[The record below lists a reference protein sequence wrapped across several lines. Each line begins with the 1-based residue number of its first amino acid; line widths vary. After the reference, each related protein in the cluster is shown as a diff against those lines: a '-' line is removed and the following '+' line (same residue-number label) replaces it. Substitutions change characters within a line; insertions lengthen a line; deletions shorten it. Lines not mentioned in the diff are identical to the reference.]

1 MRTIIAGAI
10 LLGGIMVGS
19 AISWAG
25 TVFVEEDL
33 YGEERSEGRG
43 VHFSV
48 IRDGDLSGPLEVNI
62 RLSESGNMTDEDG
75 RHTLIIPA
83 EHDLGRLDVWTID
96 DEIQE
101 QNSTISFRVLP
112 GTGYTIGSPSSTSV
126 LVTDNDAELNT
137 TDISAV
143 NDRINEGQRAT
154 FRISRTGDLRNTL
167 SLQVGIESDSL
178 VDFEYREVSVTIPA
192 GRSSVNLSYATMA
205 ISEDGYIF
213 AMILYGNNENV
224 DYFGDAS
231 IQVINS
237 VADSLS
243 TVSFVQATDT
253 INEGNRAQFVIERD
267 PATSAPLTVH
277 YSIAVG
283 SHTNIEANTPTT
295 GSVTIPAWSTSQY
308 FSIQTVD
315 DGVYHPDGSVTGR
328 LRSDSAYRTGNPST
342 KWVTVRNNESFEPN
356 VTLSL
361 LSNTV
366 TEGGTIRFRVDLD
379 AAAPQ
384 AHTVE
389 IYLQYNGNF
398 FPAGSEVFTS
408 VTIPTNQR
416 SVIGS
421 INTVSD
427 RVDEYDGSVEIT
439 LAADHSQ
446 TVTATITDDDLPSIR
461 FINLALD
468 SYTEGKKV
476 GISLERSGIDLL
488 AVTARVRVDYQGFSP
503 TRQDIDVPF
512 VSGQKFTEFF
522 ITLPDNTIYN
532 STSGRFRMTIVGR
545 DGYILGSNA
554 DTGWMTV
561 KDDDLIGTTISV
573 SAPSSVME
581 GSTVTFTFTRSAGGG
596 SFPIWA
602 THQIGWS
609 DTGGWWPVDNEWC
622 YKVVFPQNSTTA
634 RLRVPIQ
641 NDPYDLDDTRIIMRV
656 SNYVGC
662 TGYTPRASYLVGSPG
677 SAEVR
682 IEDND
687 TTNNPP
693 QVYLTSASEVTEGQD
708 IVARIHRTGSTSFPL
723 DVEYIYTSTGDR
735 VSDSRGRRTLK
746 VGESSTDITIRTYR
760 NAAVNESNTVTVELD
775 NPVAFEWGH
784 PSGKSSPAFILH
796 PTRDT
801 SRDIVIRDTG
811 AELAEVTLEH
821 IGPTD
826 TNNNLLNRIEE
837 TSNIE
842 LRLSRTRVTDA
853 RIRVG
858 IKATQRG
865 GPWLAAGAKTY
876 WFDLA
881 PNETTKDIE
890 IDIENDTHAEND
902 GWVKIELL
910 TSDNYNVVGT
920 LKYTINLEDKD
931 PYFLMDKNY
940 FSSVPSGNVSEFEVQ
955 EGTDAEITLTVVNP
969 DLTKSYVF
977 DWQTR
982 VIPFAA
988 VQDVDFA
995 AQGFPQEVIIPA
1007 GSTKATIKVKI
1018 FDDYPLDD
1026 DNESFSIAFQS
1037 SNLSNGP
1044 YETISFKWPD
1054 AGYRSASQGLAY
1066 TVRIRN
1072 KGTLPKDW
1080 VAEYGHASGTMA
1092 VDAISE
1098 RLKGDLG
1105 GDGVW
1110 IKAVSQKFGEGEV
1123 TGKIEGI
1130 SIGADIQKE
1139 KLRMGM
1145 AISANNATGQHADYE
1160 LGGHLSGIY
1169 PYAQWQVQPRLALW
1183 GIVGYS
1189 IGAISVEKISK
1200 TLGTPKLEADLN
1212 SQVLAVGV
1220 RSDLIGEDDE
1230 AFGLTLEGDGTWIWS
1245 ESEKVAGMSAAK
1257 AKSHRYRS
1265 MITGEYEIDYGDIR
1279 ITPGFN
1285 VRVER
1290 HGGDI
1295 TDYTD
1300 TVFGIG
1306 MGVTRDFV
1314 TVNFG
1319 LERSLEGYTDGIF
1332 GLEMTNRNLQI
1343 DLNLSHGLDSDGDT
1357 DIGGSI
1363 SYDRNMDEQGLIA
1376 QLQPE
1381 WSEEENYHLIGR
1393 VGYGFIIHE
1402 QDLITPFLELD
1413 SQYGQITN
1421 AISTGVEWN
1430 LTNDVQFGLI
1440 GKREQQEDIFDYSL
1454 MARFKLKW

>member
-48 IRDGDLSGPLEVNI
+48 IRDGDLSGPLEVNV

-96 DEIQE
+96 DEVQE

-126 LVTDNDAELNT
+126 LVTDNDVELNT

-167 SLQVGIESDSL
+167 PLQVGIESDSL

-192 GRSSVNLSYATMA
+192 GRSSVNLSYATKA

-253 INEGNRAQFVIERD
+253 INEGNRAEFVIERD

-342 KWVTVRNNESFEPN
+342 KRVTVRSNESFEPN

-384 AHTVE
+384 EHTVE

-446 TVTATITDDDLPSIR
+446 RVTATITDDDLPSIR

-468 SYTEGKKV
+468 SYTEGKKI

-512 VSGQKFTEFF
+512 VSGQKFTKFF

-545 DGYILGSNA
+545 DGYILGSNV

-581 GSTVTFTFTRSAGGG
+581 GSTVTFTFTRSAGGD

-609 DTGGWWPVDNEWC
+609 DTGGWWPVDNEGC
-622 YKVVFPQNSTTA
+622 YKVVFPRNSTTA

-641 NDPYDLDDTRIIMRV
+641 NDPYDLDNTRIIMRV

-662 TGYTPRASYLVGSPG
+662 AGYTYRASYSVGSPG

-735 VSDSRGRRTLK
+735 VSDSRGRRTFK

-760 NAAVNESNTVTVELD
+760 DAAVNESNTVTVELY
-775 NPVAFEWGH
+775 NAVAFQWGH

-826 TNNNLLNRIEE
+826 TNGNLLSRIEE

-890 IDIENDTHAEND
+890 IDIENDTHAENN
-902 GWVKIELL
+902 GWVKVELL
-910 TSDNYNVVGT
+910 TSDNYNVAGT
-920 LKYTINLEDKD
+920 LEYTVNLEDKD
-931 PYFLMDKNY
+931 PYFLLDKNY
-940 FSSVPSGNVSEFEVQ
+940 LSSVPHGNVSEFEVQ
-955 EGTDAEITLTVVNP
+955 EGNDAEITLTVVNP

-977 DWQTR
+977 EWQTR
-982 VIPFAA
+982 TIPFSA
-988 VQDVDFA
+988 VSDVDFA
-995 AQGFPQEVIIPA
+995 AQDVLQEVVIPA
-1007 GSTKATIKVKI
+1007 GSTKATIKVKT
-1018 FDDYPLDD
+1018 FNDYPLDD
-1026 DNESFSIAFQS
+1026 DNESFRIAFRS

-1044 YETISFKWPD
+1044 FETLSFKWPD

-1066 TVRIRN
+1066 TVKIRN
-1072 KGTLPKDW
+1072 EGTLPKAW
-1080 VAEYGHASGTMA
+1080 VAEYGHASGTMV
-1092 VDAISE
+1092 VDAIAE

-1105 GDGVW
+1105 NDGVW
-1110 IKAVSQKFGEGEV
+1110 IKAVSQKFGEGGL
-1123 TGKIEGI
+1123 TGELEGI

-1145 AISANNATGQHADYE
+1145 AISANKATGQHEGYE
-1160 LGGHLSGIY
+1160 LEGHFRGIY

-1183 GIVGYS
+1183 GIAGYS
-1189 IGAISVEKISK
+1189 IGTISVEKISK
-1200 TLGTPKLEADLN
+1200 TLGTSKLEADLN
-1212 SQVLAVGV
+1212 SQVLALGI
-1220 RSDLIGEDDE
+1220 RSDLIGGDDE
-1230 AFGLTLEGDGTWIWS
+1230 AFDLTLEGDGTWIWS

-1265 MITGEYEIDYGDIR
+1265 MITGEYEVDYGDVQL
-1279 ITPGFN
+1279 TPSFN

-1295 TDYTD
+1295 TDHTD

-1306 MGVTRDFV
+1306 MGVTRNLV

-1319 LERSLEGYTDGIF
+1319 LERSLEGHTDGIF
-1332 GLEMTNRNLQI
+1332 GLKITNRNLQI
-1343 DLNLSHGLDSDGDT
+1343 DLNLSHGLDSDGET

-1363 SYDRNMDEQGLIA
+1363 SYDRNMDKQGLVA
-1376 QLQPE
+1376 QLKPE

-1393 VGYGFIIHE
+1393 VGYGFIRHK
-1402 QDLITPFLELD
+1402 QGLITPFLELN
-1413 SQYGQITN
+1413 SQKGQITN

-1430 LTNDVQFGLI
+1430 RTNDVQFELI